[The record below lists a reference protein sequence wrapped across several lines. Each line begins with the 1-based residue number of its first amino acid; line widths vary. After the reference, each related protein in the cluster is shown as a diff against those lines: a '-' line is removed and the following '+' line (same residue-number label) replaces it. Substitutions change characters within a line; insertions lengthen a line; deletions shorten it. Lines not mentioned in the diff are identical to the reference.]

1 MGNAMV
7 RLEVLARGDP
17 LRQERLTCE
26 LYNVLAT
33 DNALAGTDIKVS
45 SAPPA
50 AALPGSKGTVETII
64 ALLVAGVPYA
74 QPAADVLTSAIERW
88 CSRDE
93 RVVVR
98 IKDGDRTAEIV
109 GNPTDE
115 QREMLDEFWR
125 GRGGDGASQP

>member
-1 MGNAMV
+1 VGDAMV
-7 RLEVLARGDP
+7 RLEVLAGGDP
-17 LRQERLTCE
+17 LRQERLTRE
-26 LYNVLAT
+26 LYNALAT
-33 DNALAGTDIKVS
+33 DTVLAGTDIKVS

-50 AALPGSKGTVETII
+50 AVLPGSKGTVETVI
-64 ALLVAGVPYA
+64 ALLVAGAPYA

-88 CSRDE
+88 YSRDE

-115 QREMLDEFWR
+115 QREMLDKFWR